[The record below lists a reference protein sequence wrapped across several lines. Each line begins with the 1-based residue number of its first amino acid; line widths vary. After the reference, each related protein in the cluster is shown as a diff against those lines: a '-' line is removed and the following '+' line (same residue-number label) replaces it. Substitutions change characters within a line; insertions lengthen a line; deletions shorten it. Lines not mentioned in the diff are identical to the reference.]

1 MNITKRGSLK
11 RIPNVVPAG
20 LLLYSTPSLHVCVE
34 ERVGVRRS
42 GQLNGELHSVGGG
55 GGPRRPPPPP
65 PHARQEWDE
74 FPELGTP

>member
-42 GQLNGELHSVGGG
+42 GQLNGELHSVG
-55 GGPRRPPPPP
+55 PPSP
-65 PHARQEWDE
+65 
-74 FPELGTP
+74 